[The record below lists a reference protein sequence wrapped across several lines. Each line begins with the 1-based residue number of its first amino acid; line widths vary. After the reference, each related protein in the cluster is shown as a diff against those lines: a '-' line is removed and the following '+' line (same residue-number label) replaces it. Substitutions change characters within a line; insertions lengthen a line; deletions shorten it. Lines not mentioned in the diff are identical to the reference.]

1 MHRNTDINGNNA
13 WNVGGSTRLN
23 CCPSRQCAVILIC
36 QGYPPRSID
45 SLNGPETS
53 TVRHSF
59 KRASLCVSWRRSQH
73 VALQRAPITT
83 DPADGYLYAS
93 GLHVYILYTLQYTL
107 ARLQSISY
115 DRNVGS
121 AGTRRPCAL
130 FEWKM
135 NRSVADNSLQVF
147 SSVKKYVF
155 KNLPKQVVTWVVLF
169 PLLL

>member
-1 MHRNTDINGNNA
+1 MFRLDYKHTVVKTVRSLNKSTRKMFPNDEDLIFLYGIVCKFKQYKWVSRA
-13 WNVGGSTRLN
+13 HLVSFWLLYAPQYRHKRKQRVECWWWSTRLN

-83 DPADGYLYAS
+83 DPRWWISLRERPTCLYP
-93 GLHVYILYTLQYTL
+93 LHPTV
-107 ARLQSISY
+107 
-115 DRNVGS
+115 
-121 AGTRRPCAL
+121 
-130 FEWKM
+130 
-135 NRSVADNSLQVF
+135 
-147 SSVKKYVF
+147 
-155 KNLPKQVVTWVVLF
+155 
-169 PLLL
+169 